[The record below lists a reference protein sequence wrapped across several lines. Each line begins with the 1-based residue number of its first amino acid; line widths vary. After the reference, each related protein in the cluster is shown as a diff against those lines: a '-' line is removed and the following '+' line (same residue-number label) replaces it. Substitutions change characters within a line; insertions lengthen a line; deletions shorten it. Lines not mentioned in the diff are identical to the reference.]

1 MSVTFKPLFSEIIS
15 ALLIILF
22 VYASVSK
29 INAFDEFKLQLS
41 KSPFITQFSTTLAW
55 SLPVIEIAVS
65 VLLVFPALRLL
76 GFYMS
81 LFLLSMFTSYLIA
94 MLNFSYYIPCS
105 CGGVLSMLSW
115 KQHVIFNLIF
125 LVLATIGILLNDFGQ
140 KNFTSLNPSNKVKNY
155 LQIKE

>member
-1 MSVTFKPLFSEIIS
+1 MSVTFKPLLSEIIS

-29 INAFDEFKLQLS
+29 IIAFDEFKLQLS

-105 CGGVLSMLSW
+105 CGGVLSGLTW
-115 KQHVIFNLIF
+115 NEHLWFNIFF
-125 LVLATIGILLNDFGQ
+125 LALTIGAILIN
-140 KNFTSLNPSNKVKNY
+140 NKKKRSFIQQ
-155 LQIKE
+155 LKIPKELY